1 MAAGPHW
8 DADSPELRANLKRI
22 FKAMRRH
29 AEARHAL
36 NAADIKGWHADMMKG
51 LSVPEAADVGVSES
65 DLKGAFRGPPR
76 LAHVTVTIGIHEG
89 VAPDRVLG
97 EVGALLERVAITVA
111 VLDEAIG
118 SKAPAR
124 FTRDELRA
132 VCELAGTLHGEW
144 VRIHPFGNGNGRMAR
159 LLANWVLM
167 RYGIEPVLS
176 PRPRPEGLY
185 ELAARASMH
194 GRHDVMVLCI
204 LSEIE
209 AAAGRS

>member
-8 DADSPELRANLKRI
+8 DADSPELRANLQRI
-22 FKAMRRH
+22 AQAMRRH
-29 AEARHAL
+29 AGARDAL
-36 NAADIKGWHADMMKG
+36 SAADILAWHADMMDG
-51 LSVPEAADVGVSES
+51 LSVPEAAELGVAED

-76 LAHVTVTIGIHEG
+76 LGHATVSIGGLEG
-89 VAPDRVLG
+89 VAPGLVAA
-97 EVGALLERVAITVA
+97 EVEALLERVASTVA
-111 VLDEAIG
+111 VLDGAIAF
-118 SKAPAR
+118 KAPAR

-132 VCELAGTLHGEW
+132 VSELAASLHGEW

-185 ELAARASMH
+185 ELAARASMY
-194 GRHDVMVLCI
+194 GRHDLMVLCI

-209 AAAGRS
+209 ASASRP

>member
-1 MAAGPHW
+1 MAAGPQW
-8 DADSPELRANLKRI
+8 DADSPELRANLKRALQ
-22 FKAMRRH
+22 AMRRH
-29 AEARHAL
+29 AEAGDAL
-36 NAADIKGWHADMMKG
+36 KAADIKRWHADMMKG
-51 LSVPEAADVGVSES
+51 LSVPEAADVGVTES
-65 DLKGAFRGPPR
+65 DLKGAFRWPPR
-76 LAHVTVTIGIHEG
+76 LGHVTVTIGAHEG
-89 VAPDRVLG
+89 VAPDLVLG
-97 EVGALLERVAITVA
+97 EVDALLKRVAATLA
-111 VLDEAIG
+111 VLDEAIA